1 MAGEIACA
9 SAGVCVCVSGSGNWC
24 RQDPKWQFSC
34 LTEDKREKN
43 IYKQDS
49 KIAGENMERERKGR
63 REGSKEEERKGGKA
77 IAERQEKERGSI
89 V

>member
-9 SAGVCVCVSGSGNWC
+9 SAGVRMCVSGCGNWC

-49 KIAGENMERERKGR
+49 KIPGENMERER
-63 REGSKEEERKGGKA
+63 EG
-77 IAERQEKERGSI
+77 
-89 V
+89 